1 MFAMRWARGE
11 SKIIIARLCPAR
23 KKKTASVFR
32 KVIRFLAYPT
42 IYGKMFAMLTNLRQ
56 KIILSLAFA
65 ALVYLALTLYADAPK
80 LADALARW
88 DWQWLPLTL
97 VAVLVN
103 YGIRFLRW
111 HYYLRV
117 IGINNVP
124 PRASLLIF
132 LSGFS
137 LTMVPGKLGELLKSV
152 LLKSHYAIPISYS
165 ASIVAA
171 ERLTDVMAMAL
182 LAALGISIFPIGMP
196 ALIATLVGLVVV
208 IAVMQSRTIAAR
220 MLDLIARV
228 PGIGKFATLA
238 RNMYESAYLM
248 LRIRPLLISVALG
261 VVAWFGEC
269 VALFFIL
276 RGFGQPNTLAL
287 LLAATFI
294 YAGASL
300 FGAVTFMPGGL
311 GATEGSM
318 TSLLQLL
325 VGASAP
331 IAAAATLLVRVCTL
345 WFAIV
350 LGGIALFIF
359 ERIETKSERS

>member
-1 MFAMRWARGE
+1 
-11 SKIIIARLCPAR
+11 
-23 KKKTASVFR
+23 
-32 KVIRFLAYPT
+32 
-42 IYGKMFAMLTNLRQ
+42 MLTNLRQ

-80 LADALARW
+80 LADALAHW

-97 VAVLVN
+97 VAVLIN
-103 YGIRFLRW
+103 YGVRFLRW

-124 PRASLLIF
+124 PRPSLLIF

-152 LLKSHYAIPISYS
+152 LLKSHYDIPISHS

-171 ERLTDVMAMAL
+171 ERLTDVMGMAL
-182 LAALGISIFPIGMP
+182 LAAVGVSIFPMGVP
-196 ALIATLVGLVVV
+196 ALIVTLIGLIAVV
-208 IAVMQSRTIAAR
+208 AVMQSRAIAER
-220 MLDLIARV
+220 LLDLFARV
-228 PGIGKFATLA
+228 PGIGKFANLA
-238 RNMYESAYLM
+238 RNLYESAYLM
-248 LRIRPLLISVALG
+248 LRLRPLAISIALA
-261 VVAWFGEC
+261 VIAWFGEC
-269 VALFFIL
+269 VALFLIL
-276 RGFGQPNTLAL
+276 RGFGLPNTLDV

-325 VGASAP
+325 VDASATM
-331 IAAAATLLVRVCTL
+331 AAAATLLVRVCTL
-345 WFAIV
+345 WLAIV
-350 LGGIALFIF
+350 LGGVALFIF
-359 ERIETKSERS
+359 GRLEKKSESA

>member
-1 MFAMRWARGE
+1 M
-11 SKIIIARLCPAR
+11 IAA
-23 KKKTASVFR
+23 V
-32 KVIRFLAYPT
+32 
-42 IYGKMFAMLTNLRQ
+42 LTNLRQ

-80 LADALARW
+80 LADALAHW

-97 VAVLVN
+97 IAVLVN
-103 YGIRFLRW
+103 YGVRFLRW

-117 IGINNVP
+117 VGIHTVP
-124 PRASLLIF
+124 PRSSLLIF

-152 LLKSHYAIPISYS
+152 LLKSHYDIPISYS

-171 ERLTDVMAMAL
+171 ERLTDVMGMTL
-182 LAALGISIFPIGMP
+182 LAAVGVSIFPLGVP
-196 ALIATLVGLVVV
+196 ALIVTLVGLGIIV
-208 IAVMQSRTIAAR
+208 AVMQSRAIAER
-220 MLDLIARV
+220 LLDLFARV
-228 PGIGKFATLA
+228 PGIGRFANLA
-238 RNMYESAYLM
+238 RNLYESAYLM
-248 LRIRPLLISVALG
+248 LRLRPLASALAFAAL
-261 VVAWFGEC
+261 AWFGEC
-269 VALFFIL
+269 VALFLIL
-276 RGFGQPNTLAL
+276 RGFGLPNTLDV

-294 YAGASL
+294 YASASL

-325 VGASAP
+325 VNASAT

-345 WFAIV
+345 WLAIV
-350 LGGIALFIF
+350 LGGVALFIL
-359 ERIETKSERS
+359 ERRERKTD

>member
-1 MFAMRWARGE
+1 MF
-11 SKIIIARLCPAR
+11 
-23 KKKTASVFR
+23 
-32 KVIRFLAYPT
+32 
-42 IYGKMFAMLTNLRQ
+42 TNLRQ

-88 DWQWLPLTL
+88 DWRWLPLTL
-97 VAVLVN
+97 SAVLVN
-103 YGIRFLRW
+103 YGVRFLRW

-124 PRASLLIF
+124 PRPSFLIF

-152 LLKSHYAIPISYS
+152 LLKSHYDIPISYS

-171 ERLTDVMAMAL
+171 ERLTDVIGMAL
-182 LAALGISIFPIGMP
+182 LAAVGVSIFPRGLP
-196 ALIATLVGLVVV
+196 ALIVTLVGLSAVV
-208 IAVMQSRTIAAR
+208 AVMQSRPLAERLI
-220 MLDLIARV
+220 DLFARV
-228 PGIGKFATLA
+228 PGVGRFASLA
-238 RNMYESAYLM
+238 RNLYESAYLL
-248 LRIRPLLISVALG
+248 LRLRPLVLAVALAAI
-261 VVAWFGEC
+261 AWFGEC
-269 VALFFIL
+269 VALFLIL
-276 RGFGQPNTLAL
+276 RGFGLPSTFDV

-294 YAGASL
+294 YASASL

-311 GATEGSM
+311 GVTEGSM

-325 VGASAP
+325 VGASAV

-350 LGGIALFIF
+350 LGGIALFVF
-359 ERIETKSERS
+359 GRVQGQTEMPAGVHEDASTKIE

>member
-1 MFAMRWARGE
+1 
-11 SKIIIARLCPAR
+11 
-23 KKKTASVFR
+23 
-32 KVIRFLAYPT
+32 
-42 IYGKMFAMLTNLRQ
+42 MLTNLRQ

-80 LADALARW
+80 LADALAHW

-97 VAVLVN
+97 IAVLVN
-103 YGIRFLRW
+103 YGVRFLRW

-117 IGINNVP
+117 VGIHTVP
-124 PRASLLIF
+124 PRSSLLIF

-152 LLKSHYAIPISYS
+152 LLKSHYDIPISYS

-171 ERLTDVMAMAL
+171 ERLTDVMGMTL
-182 LAALGISIFPIGMP
+182 LAAVGVSIFPLGVP
-196 ALIATLVGLVVV
+196 ALIVTLVGLGIIV
-208 IAVMQSRTIAAR
+208 AVMQSRAIAER
-220 MLDLIARV
+220 LLDLFARV
-228 PGIGKFATLA
+228 PGIGRFANLA
-238 RNMYESAYLM
+238 RNLYESAYLM
-248 LRIRPLLISVALG
+248 LRLRPLASALAFAAL
-261 VVAWFGEC
+261 AWFGEC
-269 VALFFIL
+269 VALFLIL
-276 RGFGQPNTLAL
+276 RGFGLPNTLDV

-294 YAGASL
+294 YASASL

-325 VGASAP
+325 VNASAT

-345 WFAIV
+345 WLAIV
-350 LGGIALFIF
+350 LGGVALFIL
-359 ERIETKSERS
+359 ERRERKTD

>member
-1 MFAMRWARGE
+1 MF
-11 SKIIIARLCPAR
+11 
-23 KKKTASVFR
+23 
-32 KVIRFLAYPT
+32 
-42 IYGKMFAMLTNLRQ
+42 TNLRQ

-97 VAVLVN
+97 IAVIVN
-103 YGIRFLRW
+103 YGVRFLRW

-117 IGINNVP
+117 IGIANVP
-124 PRASLLIF
+124 RRSSLLIF

-152 LLKSHYAIPISYS
+152 LLKSHYNIPISRS

-171 ERLTDVMAMAL
+171 ERLTDVMGMTL
-182 LAALGISIFPIGMP
+182 LAAVGISIFPMGMP
-196 ALIATLVGLVVV
+196 ALIVTLVGLIAVV
-208 IAVMQSRTIAAR
+208 AVMQSRTLAERLIDLFAR
-220 MLDLIARV
+220 M
-228 PGIGKFATLA
+228 PGVGRFADLA
-238 RNMYESAYLM
+238 RNLYESAYLM
-248 LRIRPLLISVALG
+248 LRLRPFAIAVALAA
-261 VVAWFGEC
+261 VAWFGEC
-269 VALFFIL
+269 IALFLIL
-276 RGFGQPNTLAL
+276 RGFGLPNTLDV

-294 YAGASL
+294 YASASL

-350 LGGIALFIF
+350 LGGIALFVF
-359 ERIETKSERS
+359 GRAEKSAGNRVALLQDSKSPVSKK